1 MQTVVASDNNYVM
14 IKVQGHGAEHSI
26 SYWFWK
32 LKKSKMVK
40 VKSRMETRAMRM
52 KEKTQ
57 VIENKIIHFF
67 FRELF

>member
-1 MQTVVASDNNYVM
+1 
-14 IKVQGHGAEHSI
+14 
-26 SYWFWK
+26 